1 VIVDRIASTHP
12 AVTNKSIFI
21 FSADSLEDR
30 DNLYL
35 WKEEHMRFENAG
47 RRGNFKSIFFC
58 LALMAFML
66 VVVPASFA
74 RPDNPFDL
82 SGPKMEMYVTRGGK
96 TLPIAD
102 VSNLQPDDRLWI
114 HVDLPD
120 DQAVHYLLVVAFL
133 RGSTNPPPEN
143 WFTRAETWNKQVLA
157 EGTVVTVPKD
167 AQQAILFLAPE
178 TGGDFSSLRSAVRS
192 KPGVFVR
199 ASQDLNQASLDRT
212 RADRYLADIKNSSDS
227 DPKALHDR
235 SVLLARTLGIKLDE
249 QCFNR
254 PVEQQSTC
262 LTQNTDQLVLD
273 DGHTQSMVAALT
285 SGPTTDLMGALS
297 STPMAGGGSYSPYV
311 GAVVDVARI
320 LGNLHTAAYQYIP
333 ALALPRG
340 SQLSLR
346 LNNPPSFRNPKSV
359 LVVGLPAVEAAQLP
373 PLRSVNLAEVYCLQ
387 KAPLVLPTEGAPL
400 VFSTDIAHDFV
411 LQIRGKDGTAMDLPA
426 IADAARGGFL
436 VDARSLQAG
445 KLDSDISG
453 TLRGYWGF
461 DSFEGPTF
469 HLRNA
474 HSTTWR
480 VAPADQGA
488 LIVGRVDTLHVQ
500 SDCVV
505 CIDTVTIQDERHKEL
520 GTTWKALKPD
530 ELEIQIPLK
539 DETSG
544 SLKITVKQF
553 GVATAD
559 ELLLQTYAEAA
570 ELDYFKINAGDA
582 QGILRGTRLDEV
594 NSFELKG
601 IRFVPT
607 KLSRADKKD
616 ELQLAVASSASPAAF
631 QTDEKL
637 IAHVDLKDGRVLDL
651 QTTVEKP
658 RPRVKLISKSVQPAS
673 PRSSI
678 HLKDEDEL
686 PQDGRLSFFLKT
698 EVPENFPRTEKIEVS
713 SMDDS
718 FHALLSV
725 NDGNLILQNSQTLL
739 AVLDP
744 LKTFGP
750 SAFGPLR
757 FRPVEVDGGNGDWQ
771 PLATLVRIPTLK
783 EVRCPESPDKQCRLS
798 GSNLFLI
805 DSVASDPQ
813 FTHAVSVPV
822 GFADSSLSVPR
833 PNGTL
838 LYVKLR
844 DNAATV
850 DSLVLPVL
858 PDDE

>member
-1 VIVDRIASTHP
+1 
-12 AVTNKSIFI
+12 
-21 FSADSLEDR
+21 
-30 DNLYL
+30 
-35 WKEEHMRFENAG
+35 MRFENVG
-47 RRGNFKSIFFC
+47 RRANLKLALFC
-58 LALMAFML
+58 FALMASML
-66 VVVPASFA
+66 MVAPASFA
-74 RPDNPFDL
+74 GPDNAFDL
-82 SGPKMEMYVTRGGK
+82 TGPKIEMHVTRAGK
-96 TLPIAD
+96 MLPIAD
-102 VSNLQPDDRLWI
+102 VSNLQPEDRLWI
-114 HVDLPD
+114 HVELPD

-157 EGTVVTVPKD
+157 EGIVVTVPKD
-167 AQQAILFLAPE
+167 AQQAVLFLAPE

-235 SVLLARTLGIKLDE
+235 SILLARTLGIKLDE
-249 QCFNR
+249 QCFNK
-254 PVEQQSTC
+254 PLEQQPTC
-262 LTQNTDQLVLD
+262 LSQNSDQLVLD

-285 SGPTTDLMGALS
+285 SGPSTDLMGALS

-320 LGNLHTAAYQYIP
+320 LGSLHTAAYQYIP
-333 ALALPRG
+333 TLALPRG
-340 SQLSLR
+340 SELSLR

-359 LVVGLPAVEAAQLP
+359 LVIGLPAVEAAQLP
-373 PLRSVNLAEVYCLQ
+373 PLRSVNAEQVFCLQ

-411 LQIRGKDGTAMDLPA
+411 LQIREKDGNVMDLPA
-426 IADAARGGFL
+426 TPDAARGGFL
-436 VDARSLQAG
+436 IDTRSLQAA
-445 KLDSDISG
+445 KLDSDVG
-453 TLRGYWGF
+453 GKLRGYWGF
-461 DSFEGPTF
+461 DSYEGPAF

-474 HSTTWR
+474 HATTWR
-480 VAPADQGA
+480 VAPADQAA

-500 SDCVV
+500 SECVV
-505 CIDTVTIQDERHKEL
+505 CIDKVTIQDERHREL

-530 ELEIQIPLK
+530 ELEIQVPLK

-544 SLKITVKQF
+544 SLKMTVQQF

-559 ELLLQTYAEAA
+559 ELALQTYAEAA
-570 ELDYFKINAGDA
+570 ELDYFKINAGD
-582 QGILRGTRLDEV
+582 QHGILRGTRLDEV

-601 IRFVPT
+601 VRFVPT

-616 ELQLAVASSASPAAF
+616 ELHLAVASSASPNVF
-631 QTDEKL
+631 QPDEKL
-637 IAHVDLKDGRVLDL
+637 VAHVDLKDGRVLDL

-678 HLKDEDEL
+678 HLKGEDEL
-686 PQDGRLSFFLKT
+686 PQDARLSFFLKT
-698 EVPENFPRTEKIEVS
+698 EVPETFPRTEKIEVS

-718 FHALLSV
+718 FHALLSM

-744 LKTFGP
+744 LKNFGP

-757 FRPVEVDGGNGDWQ
+757 FRPVETDGGNGDWQ

-783 EVRCPESPDKQCRLS
+783 EIRCPESPDRQCRLS

-813 FTHAVSVPV
+813 FTHAISVPV
-822 GFADSSLSVPR
+822 GFADSTLSVPR

-838 LYVKLR
+838 LYIKLR

-858 PDDE
+858 PDEE